1 MINIKDTNKIK
12 KFYNDNFYKYKDS
25 VKTVGWSSKK
35 DQYLRFEKL
44 FENIEVN
51 NKSILDIGCGL
62 GDLIF
67 FIKKKYKG
75 KNFKYTGIDISDAI
89 IDFAKTKHKAKNIS
103 FINGNFY
110 NLNLSKY
117 DIIISS
123 GSMSLNLKL
132 KEKDITK
139 MITKMYNNCKSYVS
153 MNFLSTYCDY
163 QLTKNTHYSPE
174 KIFSI
179 CKKLSNK
186 VNLIHDYRLYEF
198 TVQIIK

>member
-12 KFYNDNFYKYKDS
+12 KFYNDNFFKYKDS

-35 DQYLRFEKL
+35 DQFLRFEKL

-89 IDFAKTKHKAKNIS
+89 IDFAKTKLEFFRKES
-103 FINGNFY
+103 VR
-110 NLNLSKY
+110 
-117 DIIISS
+117 IIQ
-123 GSMSLNLKL
+123 
-132 KEKDITK
+132 
-139 MITKMYNNCKSYVS
+139 MIH
-153 MNFLSTYCDY
+153 L
-163 QLTKNTHYSPE
+163 
-174 KIFSI
+174 
-179 CKKLSNK
+179 
-186 VNLIHDYRLYEF
+186 
-198 TVQIIK
+198 